1 MTLYRRTRIVCAQC
15 GYDGFPN
22 NVTECPECED
32 DPDCPDCG
40 KHLTT
45 DSCPHDCD
53 CCTCDEAT
61 R

>member
-45 DSCPHDCD
+45 DSRRN
-53 CCTCDEAT
+53 T
-61 R
+61 